1 MNNLAT
7 DNEIKVRITGENEDL
22 IDKLHEVVIAI
33 NNAKN
38 SSDNATH
45 AVGGF
50 SSKLA
55 NLGMITTG
63 VYAGLTMLTAAVK
76 NTIGAVLNYNSNM
89 EDSEAAFEVF
99 LGNTKLATQY
109 LSELKR
115 IAADTPFD
123 LPGVTDAGKKLL
135 AFGFDAQTSL
145 SMLRTIGDT
154 AAGLGIGREGVGRIT
169 LALGQIKAKG
179 RVMGDELLQLT
190 EAGIPAYTILAE
202 KLHLTADQVKNIGNQ
217 GIDADT
223 AIKAL
228 TEGMDERFHGMA
240 KKLSD
245 RMHGLVSTIKDNLA
259 SIGGYAFNPLF
270 SALEN
275 GLTKVRDFTDQFSN
289 AINGLGSNL
298 DENSGALRFV
308 ASLQVGIQKA
318 VDLFTDLTKEFG
330 TYDKDG
336 VFHLSDDTL
345 DKVEQLGD
353 LLESAYGLAL
363 NIGSAFVKCSPII
376 AEIAS
381 AIGYWIQLLINVA
394 NVIVNLVK
402 GGADKA
408 NASFTTTKTIIDTIV
423 GVLAEFFIIKTII
436 GMVSGLATAFLAVK
450 AAVIGVV
457 KKIQLAT
464 ITQLAFNAV
473 AAIAKNPYLAVGLA
487 AAGAVGYGVYK
498 GGGFDGIINTIEQK
512 ASKMFSNLSGIK
524 DNVDT
529 KVQELL
535 KKANATNTK
544 QPYPT
549 HKTTSTSGTQV
560 NEKLA
565 KSILHN
571 FNSKLKAFLDKQLQA
586 YKDQL
591 EELDILYKQ
600 NQLSDEE
607 YYTKR
612 AQVELAEAQE
622 RLNATNALI
631 NKIQNSSLDAK
642 EKAGKLDALS
652 EKQEKYTKEVKK
664 ATSALHE
671 VASVFKNAAP
681 SQQFSPEEISTAQNN
696 IKNSKAVLGPYGNQI
711 MDYSMQYGVDPR
723 LVWSIMKQESGFNPN
738 ARSSAGAIGLMQLMP
753 STAKSL
759 GISRPYN
766 ADENIH
772 GGVMYIAQLLQR
784 FNGDFEKVIAAYNAG
799 PNAVEKYNGTPPY
812 AETEGY
818 IKAVNNNLA
827 QISRKIPADL
837 RADFNIAHAQ
847 DATDGFGDAIDSVAD
862 KMVEADKK
870 VYKYGDNMCTTF
882 AKDVLAATGYS
893 QKLGN
898 IGYSSW
904 VPTWYKNAKSKG
916 IVQNI
921 SADNKPQAGDIM
933 FSNWD
938 SAPNYTHVLI
948 ADGKGGAYGASHSY
962 SRAFHYDNYKS
973 SFPDANEFIHIPRI
987 KKNPVV
993 TTKLALE
1000 AKNAQKK
1007 TANEFIQNEIDYNS
1021 EIGNIYGQYDW
1032 STKKKLLN
1040 LEKKKQKAEAQH
1052 DTKQIKLL
1060 EKIIKET
1067 SLSSKAKAASKNVE
1081 IKLKELNYKTT
1092 SIAGDIAYG
1101 MTDVN
1106 NAVKSYYNAI
1116 GEKGLNIQY
1125 ELGLL
1130 EKELS
1135 HYYAENN
1142 LSKAQEIRDKINSV
1156 KQSIADNLNK
1166 FIDSIEKNAQWQ
1178 SDMIDANFNLT
1189 DRQKSKLKK
1198 DINYNA
1204 AGQKAAIL
1212 KIQLQNQRND
1222 YELKMED
1229 YNTAYDNYNTA
1240 SDNDKKSA
1248 KSNLLLKQISLQNA
1262 QYTMQATQ
1270 RQIEYN
1276 EELAK
1281 VPTLMQEIGAAG
1293 KNALH
1298 DGLVT
1303 FLTEGINK
1311 ADNLKDAFLDM
1322 IHSILES
1329 MQKVLAESIANDFMR
1344 SLFGPTEVITIPEK
1358 GTWNTT
1364 KPTNRATGGYINGGT
1379 PGKDSV
1385 PVMAMPGE
1393 FVVKTKAVSNLVK
1406 KYGNGVMH
1414 MINSGTIPES
1424 INAAKIKSGMQDF
1437 INRYNNGSLYNF
1449 HVNVPKY
1456 ADGGYIGKSGSNALN
1471 GTMDKFAFNIS
1482 NSSKTP
1488 IVNTHI
1494 QNVVDSKQLEG
1505 FITTTVVKNSKLYST
1520 LFKQR

>member
-1 MNNLAT
+1 MA

-22 IDKLHEVVIAI
+22 IGKLREVVVAI
-33 NNAKN
+33 NDAKN
-38 SSDNATH
+38 SSDNGSH
-45 AVGGF
+45 SVGGF

-55 NLGMITTG
+55 NLGMIATG
-63 VYAGLTMLTAAVK
+63 AYAGLTMLTTAIK
-76 NTIGAVLNYNSNM
+76 NTIGAVLNYNANM

-99 LGNTKLATQY
+99 LGNTQLATQY

-145 SMLRTIGDT
+145 NMLRTIGD
-154 AAGLGIGREGVGRIT
+154 ASAGLGIGREGVSRIT

-202 KLHLTADQVKNIGNQ
+202 KLHLTANQVKNIGDQ

-259 SIGGYAFNPLF
+259 SIGGYAFAPLF
-270 SALEN
+270 SALES
-275 GLTKVRDFTDQFSN
+275 GLTKIRDFTNKFSN
-289 AINGLGSNL
+289 AINGLDGNL

-318 VDLFTDLTKEFG
+318 VDLFTALTKEFG

-336 VFHLSDDTL
+336 VFHLSDDSL
-345 DKVEQLGD
+345 NKVEQLGD

-363 NIGSAFVKCSPII
+363 NIGSAFVSCSPII

-381 AIGYWIQLLINVA
+381 AIGYWITLLINVA
-394 NVIVNLVK
+394 DVIVNLVK
-402 GGADKA
+402 DGADKA
-408 NASFTTTKTIIDTIV
+408 NSSFDTTKTIIDTII
-423 GVLAEFFIIKTII
+423 GVLAEFFILRTII
-436 GMVSGLATAFLAVK
+436 GLVSGLATAFLGVK
-450 AAVIGVV
+450 AAIIGIVE
-457 KKIQLAT
+457 KLRLAT
-464 ITQLAFNAV
+464 ITQMAFNAV
-473 AAIAKNPYLAVGLA
+473 AAIAKNPYLAVGVA
-487 AAGAVGYGVYK
+487 AAGAIGYGVYK
-498 GGGFDGIINTIEQK
+498 GGGFDGIIDSIEKK
-512 ASKMFSNLSGIK
+512 ASKMFGNLSGIK
-524 DNVDT
+524 DNVDE

-535 KKANATNTK
+535 KKATSTTK
-544 QPYPT
+544 LPYPT
-549 HKTTSTSGTQV
+549 AKGYTPTGSNV
-560 NEKLA
+560 NSKLA
-565 KSILHN
+565 KSILKD
-571 FNSKLKAFLDKQLQA
+571 FSDKLKAFLDKQLQA
-586 YKDQL
+586 YKDEL
-591 EELDILYKQ
+591 EELDMLYKQ

-612 AQVELAEAQE
+612 AQVELSEAQE
-622 RLNATNALI
+622 RLNVTNALI
-631 NKIQNSSLDAK
+631 NAVQNSGLDAR
-642 EKAGKLDALS
+642 EKADRLSTLS
-652 EKQEKYTKEVKK
+652 EKQEKYTKEVQK
-664 ATSALHE
+664 ATLALNE
-671 VASVFKNAAP
+671 VASVFKNPA
-681 SQQFSPEEISTAQNN
+681 SNQQFSSEEVSTAKSN
-696 IKNSKAVLGPYGNQI
+696 IENSKAVLGPYGNQI

-738 ARSSAGAIGLMQLMP
+738 AVSGAGAVGLMQLMP
-753 STAKSL
+753 NTASGL
-759 GISRPYN
+759 GVSNSYN
-766 ADENIH
+766 PDENIR
-772 GGVMYIAQLLQR
+772 GGVMYLAQLLQQ
-784 FNGDFEKVIAAYNAG
+784 FNGDFAKTIAAYNAG

-818 IKAVNNNLA
+818 VNAVNSNFA
-827 QISRKIPADL
+827 EISRKIPADL

-847 DATDGFGDAIDSVAD
+847 DAADGFGNAIDSVAD

-882 AKDVLAATGYS
+882 AKDVLAAAGYS
-893 QKLGN
+893 QKLGD
-898 IGYSSW
+898 IGYDSW
-904 VPTWYKNAKSKG
+904 VPTWYKNAKGKG

-921 SADNKPQAGDIM
+921 SANNKPQAGDVM

-938 SAPNYTHVLI
+938 GAPNYAHVLI
-948 ADGKGGAYGASHSY
+948 ADGKNGAYGASHSN

-973 SFPDANEFIHIPRI
+973 AFPDANEFIHIPGI
-987 KKNPVV
+987 KKEPVV

-1000 AKNAQKK
+1000 AKNTQDK
-1007 TANEFIQNEIDYNS
+1007 TASDFIQNEIDYNS

-1032 STKKKLLN
+1032 STKKKLLD

-1052 DTKQIKLL
+1052 DTEQIKLL
-1060 EKIIKET
+1060 EKLIKET
-1067 SLSSKAKAASKNVE
+1067 TLSSKAKAASKTVE
-1081 IKLKELNYKTT
+1081 VKLKELSYKTT
-1092 SIAGDIAYG
+1092 TIAGDIAYG
-1101 MTDVN
+1101 ISDVN
-1106 NAVKSYYNAI
+1106 DAVKSYYEAI
-1116 GEKGLNIQY
+1116 GKNGLNIQY
-1125 ELGLL
+1125 ELDIL
-1130 EKELS
+1130 EKEMA

-1142 LSKAQEIRDKINSV
+1142 LPKAQELRDKINSV
-1156 KQSIADNLNK
+1156 KQSITDNLNK

-1178 SDMIDANFNLT
+1178 SDMADININLT
-1189 DRQKSKLKK
+1189 DRQKDDLKK
-1198 DINYNA
+1198 DITRKA
-1204 AGQKAAIL
+1204 AGKKADVL
-1212 KIQLQNQRND
+1212 KVQLENQHKD
-1222 YELKMED
+1222 YELKMKD
-1229 YNTAYDNYNTA
+1229 YNAAYDNYNNA

-1262 QYTMQATQ
+1262 EYTLQATQ

-1276 EELAK
+1276 EQLAK
-1281 VPTLMQEIGAAG
+1281 VPTLMQEVGAAG

-1311 ADNLKDAFLDM
+1311 AGSLKDAFLDM
-1322 IHSILES
+1322 IQSILES
-1329 MQKVLAESIANDFMR
+1329 MQKVLAESIANDFMTA
-1344 SLFGPTEVITIPEK
+1344 LFGTPNYQTPSASK
-1358 GTWNTT
+1358 NNS
-1364 KPTNRATGGYINGGT
+1364 PSPLHRATGGYISGGIQ
-1379 PGKDSV
+1379 GKDSV

-1393 FVVKTKAVSNLVK
+1393 FVVKTNAVSKLMT
-1406 KYGNGVMH
+1406 KYGNGIMH
-1414 MINSGTIPES
+1414 MINSGVIPES
-1424 INAAKIKSGMQDF
+1424 IDTTKIKAGMQGF

-1449 HVNVPKY
+1449 HVNIPKY
-1456 ADGGYIGKSGSNALN
+1456 ADGGYIGKAGSNALN

-1494 QNVVDSKQLEG
+1494 QNTVDSKQLEG
-1505 FITTTVVKNSKLYST
+1505 FITTTVVKNSKLYSN
-1520 LFKQR
+1520 LFKRR